1 MLIIKKPLNIFFI
14 FSIIFF
20 TIEMGCQKKLVKM
33 SRIVY
38 LPVNKNHLYT
48 MNTDGLGN
56 TMLLE
61 TDFEPQW
68 PRWSPDGKEILF
80 NTYDKE
86 YVGVYSLNFI
96 DGSLKKIK
104 ISPSAELP
112 CWSSDGR
119 NIAFMSEDEIG
130 IVISSLDG
138 NVLRTIAGKGIN
150 GAYQSWS
157 PKNDQLVFESG
168 RDGNPEIYTINP
180 VTGKELK
187 RLTNNKMLDE
197 WPSFSKDGSLIAWVR
212 GVEGDKNI
220 WVMNKDG
227 SHPRQISQNINIG
240 DGFPSFSPDG
250 SELLFQSSSEEEP
263 ASINIINLDG
273 SDLRK
278 IGEGFF
284 PNWSPFLD

>member
-1 MLIIKKPLNIFFI
+1 
-14 FSIIFF
+14 
-20 TIEMGCQKKLVKM
+20 
-33 SRIVY
+33 
-38 LPVNKNHLYT
+38 
-48 MNTDGLGN
+48 
-56 TMLLE
+56 MLLK

-80 NTYDKE
+80 NTYDEE
-86 YVGVYSLNFI
+86 YVGVYSLNVI
-96 DGSLKKIK
+96 DDSLKKIK

-138 NVLRTIAGKGIN
+138 NVLRIIAGEGIN
-150 GAYQSWS
+150 GAYQNWS
-157 PKNDQLVFESG
+157 PVGNQLVFESG
-168 RDGNPEIYTINP
+168 RDGNPEIYTINA
-180 VTGKELK
+180 VTGKGLK

-227 SHPRQISQNINIG
+227 SNPRQLSQNINIG

-250 SELLFQSSSEEEP
+250 SELLFQSNSEEEP

>member
-1 MLIIKKPLNIFFI
+1 
-14 FSIIFF
+14 
-20 TIEMGCQKKLVKM
+20 
-33 SRIVY
+33 
-38 LPVNKNHLYT
+38 
-48 MNTDGLGN
+48 
-56 TMLLE
+56 
-61 TDFEPQW
+61 
-68 PRWSPDGKEILF
+68 
-80 NTYDKE
+80 
-86 YVGVYSLNFI
+86 
-96 DGSLKKIK
+96 
-104 ISPSAELP
+104 
-112 CWSSDGR
+112 
-119 NIAFMSEDEIG
+119 MSEDEIG

-138 NVLRTIAGKGIN
+138 NVLRTIAGEGIN

>member
-1 MLIIKKPLNIFFI
+1 MIRDLDKHIFEYI
-14 FSIIFF
+14 W
-20 TIEMGCQKKLVKM
+20 
-33 SRIVY
+33 
-38 LPVNKNHLYT
+38 HLYYT
-48 MNTDGLGN
+48 NQTDN
-56 TMLLE
+56 DLLFKDHVLCDPSVWQFPKHLIE
-61 TDFEPQW
+61 
-68 PRWSPDGKEILF
+68 
-80 NTYDKE
+80 YDK
-86 YVGVYSLNFI
+86 
-96 DGSLKKIK
+96 
-104 ISPSAELP
+104 
-112 CWSSDGR
+112 
-119 NIAFMSEDEIG
+119 
-130 IVISSLDG
+130 
-138 NVLRTIAGKGIN
+138 
-150 GAYQSWS
+150 
-157 PKNDQLVFESG
+157 LVFESG

-180 VTGKELK
+180 VTGKGLK

-227 SHPRQISQNINIG
+227 RYPRQISYDINIG

-250 SELLFQSSSEEEP
+250 SELLFQSNSEEEP